1 MRRVSARVDLQST
14 EEGMGSRLRLHGGA
28 GSSREK
34 RGGRG
39 SVLGGEIPRLRFAAL
54 RMTCW
59 KGVTCR
65 GDDGGRMGSRPRLHE
80 GRLRVGTTDV
90 EGGNNE
96 KGWGVRLGTEKGGF
110 DGEMLGG

>member
-1 MRRVSARVDLQST
+1 
-14 EEGMGSRLRLHGGA
+14 
-28 GSSREK
+28 
-34 RGGRG
+34 
-39 SVLGGEIPRLRFAAL
+39 
-54 RMTCW
+54 
-59 KGVTCR
+59 
-65 GDDGGRMGSRPRLHE
+65 MGSRPRLHE